1 MRCPTCGY
9 EEVPN
14 DAIVCPRCQT
24 DLAQDQQRSADVEVE
39 VEVGTVSGAGRVTGL
54 DIGRA
59 RDIFIDAEPY
69 RAAQR
74 RRNRLSLLDIIWQSW
89 IEGVLE
95 KIEASYGAISGGELI
110 ELNKRE
116 LREAVDSDSDAGDEI
131 SYLQPESRQETITTP
146 VVTLFGDSGRSL
158 LILGA
163 PGAGKT
169 VALLQLAREE
179 LRRAWQDEERP
190 IPIML
195 NLASWAEKRLA
206 LADWIV
212 EELSAPQYRVP
223 RQMGREWVEDEA
235 FLLLLDGLDEVPQAL
250 RDDCIRSIN
259 QFTATYFARI
269 AVACRTEAYE
279 SVTAAGE
286 GEERSNRLQLR
297 RAISLEPLTQ
307 AQVEATLT
315 SAGERL
321 AALQTAYEQDLLPR
335 DFVNTPLTL
344 SIVTMTYADQSV
356 DKMEAGQWTAPGATL
371 ATPEASWDQV
381 FTAYVER
388 MFDYKGTDEQSFER
402 SQTMAWL
409 SWLAR
414 QMSRHR
420 LTTFWIEDLQPSWL
434 PSRRPQLLY
443 MLGSRLIVTLIGGLV
458 GGLILGVANGITR
471 GWDTV
476 WLGLVQGLLGGAV
489 AGVTCGAVDA
499 AWLFRENADVAT
511 GASSDARIRLRDM
524 GIKFGLLALSTWLA
538 VIAVFGLL
546 SLVVGG
552 TTLSDFLSVGQ
563 GAQVGLILALC
574 CGWVFAFSPGD
585 VRHTLNNDIQTVERL
600 SWSRE
605 NAQRGTVIGVLV
617 GLVAG
622 VAATFVARFTPLVG
636 PIEARFEAWIAVV
649 LATALLAAF
658 FIGLAG
664 LVLGGI
670 RGSVI
675 ESGKM
680 RPNQGFVMS
689 LGNIAVTGPLVSLVF
704 GALGALTGW
713 MLGDRETM
721 LTMGLYGLFFG
732 VIAAFWYGGFFAV
745 QHLTLRYLLWR
756 ADDTPRPGQL
766 ALFLD
771 DAARRV
777 LLRKVG
783 GGYMFVNRY
792 LQGYFKGM
800 DGENNLV

>member
-1 MRCPTCGY
+1 M
-9 EEVPN
+9 
-14 DAIVCPRCQT
+14 
-24 DLAQDQQRSADVEVE
+24 
-39 VEVGTVSGAGRVTGL
+39 
-54 DIGRA
+54 
-59 RDIFIDAEPY
+59 
-69 RAAQR
+69 
-74 RRNRLSLLDIIWQSW
+74 LS
-89 IEGVLE
+89 
-95 KIEASYGAISGGELI
+95 
-110 ELNKRE
+110 
-116 LREAVDSDSDAGDEI
+116 
-131 SYLQPESRQETITTP
+131 
-146 VVTLFGDSGRSL
+146 
-158 LILGA
+158 
-163 PGAGKT
+163 
-169 VALLQLAREE
+169 
-179 LRRAWQDEERP
+179 
-190 IPIML
+190 
-195 NLASWAEKRLA
+195 
-206 LADWIV
+206 
-212 EELSAPQYRVP
+212 
-223 RQMGREWVEDEA
+223 
-235 FLLLLDGLDEVPQAL
+235 
-250 RDDCIRSIN
+250 
-259 QFTATYFARI
+259 
-269 AVACRTEAYE
+269 
-279 SVTAAGE
+279 
-286 GEERSNRLQLR
+286 
-297 RAISLEPLTQ
+297 
-307 AQVEATLT
+307 
-315 SAGERL
+315 
-321 AALQTAYEQDLLPR
+321 
-335 DFVNTPLTL
+335 
-344 SIVTMTYADQSV
+344 
-356 DKMEAGQWTAPGATL
+356 
-371 ATPEASWDQV
+371 
-381 FTAYVER
+381 
-388 MFDYKGTDEQSFER
+388 
-402 SQTMAWL
+402 
-409 SWLAR
+409 
-414 QMSRHR
+414 
-420 LTTFWIEDLQPSWL
+420 
-434 PSRRPQLLY
+434 
-443 MLGSRLIVTLIGGLV
+443 SRLIVTLIGGLV

-499 AWLFRENADVAT
+499 AWLFRENADVAAA

-552 TTLSDFLSVGQ
+552 TALSDFLSVGQ

-600 SWSRE
+600 SWSRQ
-605 NAQRGTVIGVLV
+605 NALRGAVIGALV
-617 GLVAG
+617 GLAAG
-622 VAATFVARFTPLVG
+622 VTATFVARFTPLVE
-636 PIEARFEAWIAVV
+636 PIEERFGAWIAVV

-689 LGNIAVTGPLVSLVF
+689 LGNIAVTGPIVSIVF

-756 ADDTPRPGQL
+756 AGDTPRPGQL

-792 LQGYFKGM
+792 LQAYFEGM
-800 DGENNLV
+800 DGENQLV